1 MPHGSQMAETHK
13 HVHKNTASVRPKS
26 LNMLMCETINLSTA
40 NRRRTV
46 FTSVIYLLWKPN
58 VLEESSLQRSG

>member
-1 MPHGSQMAETHK
+1 MPHGSQTTEMHK

-26 LNMLMCETINLSTA
+26 LNMLMCEAINLSTA

-46 FTSVIYLLWKPN
+46 FTSVIYLLWN
-58 VLEESSLQRSG
+58 ANMLEESSLQRSE